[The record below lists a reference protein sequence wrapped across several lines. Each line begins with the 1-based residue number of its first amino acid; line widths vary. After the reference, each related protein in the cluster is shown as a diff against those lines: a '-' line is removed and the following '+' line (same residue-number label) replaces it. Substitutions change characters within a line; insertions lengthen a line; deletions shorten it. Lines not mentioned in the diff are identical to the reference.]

1 VERFRVAAAFFAA
14 RDLTT
19 DFRFLVAAFLPAAA
33 RFGDFLVVFR
43 AVDFRAVDFRPVDFR
58 AVVLRPVRF
67 RVVAAFFAAR
77 DLTADFRFRVAAAF
91 LAAAA
96 RFGDFRVVFR
106 AAVFRAV
113 VLRPVRFLVAAAFFP
128 AATRFGD
135 FRSVDLLVVFRAAVF
150 FAVERFRVAAVFFA
164 VERFRV
170 AADFFADA
178 TRSRVSSCRSI
189 TAGSDMGSA
198 AGIGVLE
205 PSSCGRH
212 GSGLGK
218 SISSL
223 RSSERST
230 DAGASSWSP
239 QGHPRS
245 WVIPPPPRLHRS
257 LPVYLWIEATGHPE
271 GG

>member
-1 VERFRVAAAFFAA
+1 MA
-14 RDLTT
+14 
-19 DFRFLVAAFLPAAA
+19 AAFLPAAA
-33 RFGDFLVVFR
+33 RFGDFRVVALRAVDLRAVDFRPVVFRAVDFCPARFLVEAAFLAARDLTADFRFRVVAAFLAAATRFGDFRVVDLRAAALR
-43 AVDFRAVDFRPVDFR
+43 AVDFRAVDFRPV
-58 AVVLRPVRF
+58 
-67 RVVAAFFAAR
+67 
-77 DLTADFRFRVAAAF
+77 
-91 LAAAA
+91 
-96 RFGDFRVVFR
+96 VFR
-106 AAVFRAV
+106 AAVFR
-113 VLRPVRFLVAAAFFP
+113 PGRFLVAAAFFP

-135 FRSVDLLVVFRAAVF
+135 FRPVGLLVVFR
-150 FAVERFRVAAVFFA
+150 AAVFFA

-178 TRSRVSSCRSI
+178 TRSRASSRRSI
-189 TAGSDMGSA
+189 TAGSDIGPA
-198 AGIGVLE
+198 TGIAVLE

-218 SISSL
+218 SISSF

-230 DAGASSWSP
+230 DAGASSCSP

>member
-1 VERFRVAAAFFAA
+1 
-14 RDLTT
+14 L
-19 DFRFLVAAFLPAAA
+19 
-33 RFGDFLVVFR
+33 
-43 AVDFRAVDFRPVDFR
+43 
-58 AVVLRPVRF
+58 
-67 RVVAAFFAAR
+67 
-77 DLTADFRFRVAAAF
+77 RVAAAF

-96 RFGDFRVVFR
+96 RFGDFRVVALRAVDLRAVVFR
-106 AAVFRAV
+106 PVVFRAV
-113 VLRPVRFLVAAAFFP
+113 VFRPVRFLVAAAFFP

-135 FRSVDLLVVFRAAVF
+135 FRPVDLLVVFRAAVF
-150 FAVERFRVAAVFFA
+150 FAAGRLRADALFA

-189 TAGSDMGSA
+189 TAGSDMGPA
-198 AGIGVLE
+198 AGIAALE

-218 SISSL
+218 SIPSL

-230 DAGASSWSP
+230 DAGASSWSS

-257 LPVYLWIEATGHPE
+257 LPVYLLIEATGHPE

>member
-1 VERFRVAAAFFAA
+1 MERFRVAAAFFAA

-19 DFRFLVAAFLPAAA
+19 DFRFLVAAFLP
-33 RFGDFLVVFR
+33 
-43 AVDFRAVDFRPVDFR
+43 
-58 AVVLRPVRF
+58 
-67 RVVAAFFAAR
+67 
-77 DLTADFRFRVAAAF
+77 
-91 LAAAA
+91 AAA

-135 FRSVDLLVVFRAAVF
+135 FRSVDLLVVFR
-150 FAVERFRVAAVFFA
+150 AAVFFA